1 MIQNPWILF
10 LVLPLAAYVI
20 GATPF
25 GVLLARAKGVDL
37 RKSGSGNTGATN
49 VGRVLGRRWGYACFV
64 LDVAKGLLPVL
75 AVGAMLRPAQAP
87 GAAAAYPEIASQAA
101 WLLVAC
107 GAICGHVF
115 SFYLGFRGGKGVA
128 TGLGVVLGIWPY
140 FTVPGLA
147 ALAIWVAVTLATR
160 YVSAG
165 SIVAAAAFVPLVA
178 GYCMIR
184 HWPPAELWPLL
195 LFASAMVILIIVR
208 HRTNI
213 SRLLH
218 GAENKIGGG
227 PKDKETPHA

>member
-1 MIQNPWILF
+1 MTQNPWILF
-10 LVLPLAAYVI
+10 VVFPLAAYVI

-37 RKSGSGNTGATN
+37 RKAGSGNVGATN
-49 VGRVLGRRWGYACFV
+49 VGRVLGRRWGYLCFV

-75 AVGAMLRPAQAP
+75 AVGAMLRPVQP
-87 GAAAAYPEIASQAA
+87 LGAAVVHPDIAMQAA

-115 SFYLGFRGGKGVA
+115 SFYLGFHGGKGVA

-147 ALAIWVAVTLATR
+147 ALAIWVALTLTTR
-160 YVSAG
+160 YVSVG
-165 SIVAAAAFVPLVA
+165 SIVAAGAFVPLVA

-195 LFASAMVILIIVR
+195 AFASAMVALIIVR

-213 SRLLH
+213 SRLLQ
-218 GAENKIGGG
+218 GTENKVGAGRN
-227 PKDKETPHA
+227 PKKD

>member
-10 LVLPLAAYVI
+10 LVFPLAAYVI

-37 RKSGSGNTGATN
+37 RKSGSGNVGATN
-49 VGRVLGRRWGYACFV
+49 VGRVLGRRWGYLCFV

-75 AVGAMLRPAQAP
+75 AAGAMLDVLHPQIAP
-87 GAAAAYPEIASQAA
+87 ERLKQLS

-128 TGLGVVLGIWPY
+128 TGLGVVLGVWPY

-147 ALAIWVAVTLATR
+147 ALAIWIVLTLATR
-160 YVSAG
+160 YVSVG
-165 SIVAAAAFVPLVA
+165 SIVAAAAFVPMMAV
-178 GYCMIR
+178 YCHLR
-184 HWPPAELWPLL
+184 GWPLAERWPLL
-195 LFASAMVILIIVR
+195 AFATAMATLIIVR

-213 SRLLH
+213 SRLIH
-218 GAENKIGGG
+218 GTENKIG
-227 PKDKETPHA
+227 KKT

>member
-10 LVLPLAAYVI
+10 LVFPLAAYVI

-37 RKSGSGNTGATN
+37 RASGSGNVGATN
-49 VGRVLGRRWGYACFV
+49 VGRVLGRPWGYACFV

-75 AVGAMLRPAQAP
+75 AVGAMLGVLHPRDGQM
-87 GAAAAYPEIASQAA
+87 PEPFLQAA

-147 ALAIWVAVTLATR
+147 ALAIWVALTLTTR
-160 YVSAG
+160 YVSVG
-165 SIVAAAAFVPLVA
+165 SIAAAGAFVPLVA

-184 HWPPAELWPLL
+184 HWPPADLWPLL
-195 LFASAMVILIIVR
+195 AFASGMVALIILR

-213 SRLLH
+213 SRLLQ
-218 GAENKIGGG
+218 GTENKVGAGRN
-227 PKDKETPHA
+227 PKKD

>member
-10 LVLPLAAYVI
+10 LVFPLAAYLI

-25 GVLLARAKGVDL
+25 GVLLAKAKGVDL
-37 RKSGSGNTGATN
+37 RKSGSGNIGATN
-49 VGRVLGRRWGYACFV
+49 VGRVLGRPWGYACFV

-75 AVGAMLRPAQAP
+75 AVGAMLSVLHPQDGRM
-87 GAAAAYPEIASQAA
+87 PEPSMQAA

-115 SFYLGFRGGKGVA
+115 SFYLGFHGGKGVA

-147 ALAIWVAVTLATR
+147 ALALWVAVTLATR

-165 SIVAAAAFVPLVA
+165 SIAAAAAFVPLVA

-195 LFASAMVILIIVR
+195 MFASAMVLLIIVR

-227 PKDKETPHA
+227 QKTEEKPRE

>member
-1 MIQNPWILF
+1 MTHNPWILF
-10 LVLPLAAYVI
+10 LVFPLAAYAI

-37 RKSGSGNTGATN
+37 RASGSGNVGATN
-49 VGRVLGRRWGYACFV
+49 VGRVLGRRWGYLCFV

-75 AVGAMLRPAQAP
+75 AVGALLRPEQGP
-87 GAAAAYPEIASQAA
+87 GGALVHPEIAMQAA

-115 SFYLGFRGGKGVA
+115 SFYLGFHGGKGVA

-140 FTVPGLA
+140 FTLPGLA
-147 ALAIWVAVTLATR
+147 ALAIWVALTLATR
-160 YVSAG
+160 YVSVG
-165 SIVAAAAFVPLVA
+165 SIAAAVAFVPLVA
-178 GYCMIR
+178 AYCLIR
-184 HWPPAELWPLL
+184 KWWLWDLWPLL
-195 LFASAMVILIIVR
+195 LFAWAMVALIIIR

-218 GAENKIGGG
+218 GTENKI
-227 PKDKETPHA
+227 K

>member
-1 MIQNPWILF
+1 M
-10 LVLPLAAYVI
+10 
-20 GATPF
+20 
-25 GVLLARAKGVDL
+25 DL
-37 RKSGSGNTGATN
+37 RSSGSGNVGATN
-49 VGRVLGRRWGYACFV
+49 VGRVLGRPWGYVCFV

-75 AVGAMLRPAQAP
+75 AVGAMLDLLHPQDGRM
-87 GAAAAYPEIASQAA
+87 PEPSMQAA

-115 SFYLGFRGGKGVA
+115 SFYLGFHGGKGVA

-147 ALAIWVAVTLATR
+147 ALVIWVAVTLTTR

-165 SIVAAAAFVPLVA
+165 SIAAAGAFVPLVA

-195 LFASAMVILIIVR
+195 LFASGMVILIIVR

-227 PKDKETPHA
+227 PKDKETPRK

>member
-1 MIQNPWILF
+1 MIQNPWIMF
-10 LVLPLAAYVI
+10 LVFPLAAYVI

-37 RKSGSGNTGATN
+37 LKSGSGNVGATN
-49 VGRVLGRRWGYACFV
+49 VGRVLGRRWGYLCFV

-75 AVGAMLRPAQAP
+75 VVGVLLRPEQVP
-87 GAAAAYPEIASQAA
+87 GGALVHPEIARQAA

-147 ALAIWVAVTLATR
+147 ALAIWVAVTLTTR
-160 YVSAG
+160 YVSVG
-165 SIVAAAAFVPLVA
+165 SIAAAAAFLPLVA
-178 GYCMIR
+178 GYCVIR
-184 HWPPAELWPLL
+184 HWQPSELWPLL
-195 LFASAMVILIIVR
+195 LFTSAMVALIIIR

-213 SRLLH
+213 SRLLQ
-218 GAENKIGGG
+218 GTENKIGS
-227 PKDKETPHA
+227 KATSRN